1 MTNLLAQAIN
11 CDDADRAAETADPR
25 YADER
30 NFYKVEQWT
39 RDGQHIDRLLFAGNN
54 LDQAEAKFA
63 AFAIPGN
70 APASSMS
77 GPSGDLKC

>member
-11 CDDADRAAETADPR
+11 CDDADRAAETADPL

-63 AFAIPGN
+63 AFAKKRPW
-70 APASSMS
+70 ARLTLATHP
-77 GPSGDLKC
+77 PPR